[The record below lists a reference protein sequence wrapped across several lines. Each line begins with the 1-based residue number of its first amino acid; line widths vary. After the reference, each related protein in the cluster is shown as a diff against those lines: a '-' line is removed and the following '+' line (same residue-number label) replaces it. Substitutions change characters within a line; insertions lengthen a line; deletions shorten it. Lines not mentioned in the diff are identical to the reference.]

1 VENRNC
7 DETSI
12 SKILNFILDLQKNAD
27 RVDLDSDSGCDKKCL
42 GPNISNGLIFNTRP
56 ITLYSCC
63 TGSLWTMPY
72 TLNGTSGTSTVFK
85 VTKTDCNCAT
95 FEILAENPD
104 TSNPLIPYVGTN
116 NFFTIDLDCVLAI
129 RCLADTYTN

>member
-1 VENRNC
+1 MDNRDCN
-7 DETSI
+7 DTSI
-12 SKILNFILDLQKNAD
+12 SKILNFILNLQRKAD
-27 RVDLDSDSGCDKKCL
+27 CIELDENSGCSRPCL
-42 GPNISNGLIFNTRP
+42 GPNINNGLSFNTRP

-63 TGSLWTMPY
+63 TGALWTMPY
-72 TLNGTSGTSTVFK
+72 TLNETEGESTVFK
-85 VTKTDCNCAT
+85 ISKTDGNCAT

-104 TSNPLIPYVGTN
+104 TTNPLIPYVSTN